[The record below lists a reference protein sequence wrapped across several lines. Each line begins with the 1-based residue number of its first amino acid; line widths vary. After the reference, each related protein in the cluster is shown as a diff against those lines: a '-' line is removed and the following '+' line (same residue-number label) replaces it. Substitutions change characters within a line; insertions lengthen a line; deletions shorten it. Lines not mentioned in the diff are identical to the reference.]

1 MFSSTMVNGMFTKFT
16 NTLVVTI
23 DCNRKM
29 IGSLIL
35 DMKFCKHM
43 PSLVASNIKDQ
54 NFDYVKERNI
64 MFCFLLTHV
73 IGVLLNVI
81 IYSFINFLLSKY
93 IAQFAFMKL
102 ESCRFELLL

>member
-1 MFSSTMVNGMFTKFT
+1 
-16 NTLVVTI
+16 
-23 DCNRKM
+23 M
-29 IGSLIL
+29 IGRLIL

-54 NFDYVKERNI
+54 NFDYVKERNM
-64 MFCFLLTHV
+64 MFCFLLTDV
-73 IGVLLNVI
+73 IGMLLNVNKH
-81 IYSFINFLLSKY
+81 FLTDFLLFKY